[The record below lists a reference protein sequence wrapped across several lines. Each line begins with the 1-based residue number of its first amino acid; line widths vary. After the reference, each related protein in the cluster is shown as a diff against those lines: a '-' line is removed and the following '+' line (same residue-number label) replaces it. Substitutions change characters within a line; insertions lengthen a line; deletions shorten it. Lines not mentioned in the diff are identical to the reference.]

1 MSATAESFDNTSYL
15 LGSDC
20 SPEAHLVR
28 EALVAKGLETPM
40 TGKTLSREE
49 KYNRIKASMTDV
61 VETLGLDLSDDSLM
75 ETPHRIAKM
84 YVDELFGGLDYSN
97 FPKITAID
105 NKMGWRKW

>member
-49 KYNRIKASMTDV
+49 KYNRIKSSMTDV

-75 ETPHRIAKM
+75 
-84 YVDELFGGLDYSN
+84 
-97 FPKITAID
+97 
-105 NKMGWRKW
+105 